1 MAKLKIV
8 WHTTAYNRYSSII
21 SWYVMNCGKSF
32 AKTFI
37 DDIDKKLEVLS
48 FMPSLGRTK
57 RIIGKKNYAE
67 FVSHPKTI
75 IRYWY
80 DEKEL
85 HIIDFKPTNTKIQ

>member
-1 MAKLKIV
+1 MAKLKVV
-8 WHTTAYNRYSSII
+8 WHKTAYNRYSSII

-37 DDIDKKLEVLS
+37 EDIDKKLEVLS

-80 DEKEL
+80 DEKEI
-85 HIIDFKPTNTKIQ
+85 HIIDFKPTNKKIQ